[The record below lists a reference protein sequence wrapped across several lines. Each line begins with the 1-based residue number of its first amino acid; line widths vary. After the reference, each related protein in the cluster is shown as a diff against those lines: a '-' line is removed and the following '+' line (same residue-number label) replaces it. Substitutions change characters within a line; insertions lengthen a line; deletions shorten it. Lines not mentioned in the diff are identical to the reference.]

1 MKRILED
8 FLLLLHNRLDP
19 HSRAKQIDDTIVVF
33 FEKLSKQP
41 LKFILEI
48 IKNYVIKNIGKNF
61 LRFELFFMLVTQ
73 KYISYIRFRNMKT
86 SQRPRVFVFQTEGS
100 SNGNPSFY

>member
-1 MKRILED
+1 MKQILED
-8 FLLLLHNRLDP
+8 FLLLLQDRLDP

-61 LRFELFFMLVTQ
+61 LRFELFFNPKIYLVY
-73 KYISYIRFRNMKT
+73 KISEHENFTKTSRFR
-86 SQRPRVFVFQTEGS
+86 F
-100 SNGNPSFY
+100 SNRR